1 MYELTNEQ
9 FLSIPFDSDF
19 DNKIVTRLIRLSTDA
34 KRLEYPE
41 IWGESVK
48 DRPVVNLRYKSRGTG
63 IIIAGELSFYCRD
76 VFVTV
81 GYDRKHDHD
90 IEKYKVKSNEG
101 RYYINQIWAGTS
113 PLPRN
118 RTRLARWRTNESS
131 PEWNRLMEHWRK
143 LNREKIL

>member
-81 GYDRKHDHD
+81 GYDRN

-143 LNREKIL
+143 LNRERIL